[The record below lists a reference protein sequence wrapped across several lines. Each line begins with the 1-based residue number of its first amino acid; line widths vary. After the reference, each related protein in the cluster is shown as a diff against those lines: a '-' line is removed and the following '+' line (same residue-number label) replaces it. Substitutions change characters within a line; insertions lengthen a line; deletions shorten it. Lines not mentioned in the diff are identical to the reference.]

1 MKLTL
6 SIILTLLVNSSYAQT
21 FEWAQKFGTNGIPES
36 VHSLITDNEGN
47 FYIAGVV
54 SGTFNNATSNNHMA
68 YFGDTVL
75 AINGADDIFIAK
87 YSPIGNL
94 IWAKTFGGDYD
105 WNPLNSNSI
114 IKNETVHQL
123 IFDSKSNSLYL
134 TGLVIGSCYIDGICI
149 DSIPGHETNF
159 VCKIN
164 LDGTCSWAKSIENVS
179 AYYGLNIVSTG
190 NTLLLSGYLASTTT
204 LYNHQLAKGSF
215 IAELNENGVC
225 STVKTV
231 SNLPITSI
239 NYQEKKIYA
248 TLEFTQTDTINVDMI
263 SESVNPNFSGSLLAL
278 FDSSLSI
285 KWYKKFSSNSWYSGI
300 GKLKVDEHG
309 NASFIIGFLNDLYFE
324 NDTIEYS
331 INRYNCLMS
340 YDSLG
345 HLNYSNLKFSKH
357 ISDYAFSSNSVYSV
371 GGVFSSDTICDTAIS
386 NSQNWSAYLSTGFAN
401 FECND
406 IGIWNNGCI
415 YNLVVNPDSSI
426 VVAGIIGPPG
436 SDCGNCTSTL
446 NLGNIS
452 LTSAGST
459 DGFIA
464 KFNGFTSGIDD
475 RSRKSKSTN
484 ESLLIYA
491 NPSNGKCDI
500 EIPDDFLNEKELK
513 LSIYSSTGL
522 LIQQATVNMNEET
535 IKVDIQ
541 QEAKG
546 MYNATLSN
554 GKKVYQGR
562 IVFE

>member
-1 MKLTL
+1 MKK
-6 SIILTLLVNSSYAQT
+6 IIFLILISRICFAQT

-105 WNPLNSNSI
+105 WNPSDFNSI
-114 IKNETVHQL
+114 IKRETINSLYYDKITDQ
-123 IFDSKSNSLYL
+123 IFVSGTVAGNCSIGSNTISNSSTSFNSFIACFNKSGVISWARQIGVDNQDSKIILSGANDKLFFSGISNSNFIIDNIQISNGAFLGILNTQGNCINAKTIAKKAAVTNLAVSDTTIFLTVSYGNQDSILIGDSLLPIDLNRKGFCLVSFNKYLDLVWLKNFYSYGWYIEPFKLKLVESNKLVFLTSFVSDIYSEADTILYSPERHVLFSEYSLLGVKISFNTEIANHLGDYLTYDNKLIAAGGFLGQDSICSVEYNSENNWSLYL
-134 TGLVIGSCYIDGICI
+134 TEFDA
-149 DSIPGHETNF
+149 NF
-159 VCKIN
+159 MCLNSSVMIN
-164 LDGTCSWAKSIENVS
+164 GC
-179 AYYGLNIVSTG
+179 
-190 NTLLLSGYLASTTT
+190 
-204 LYNHQLAKGSF
+204 
-215 IAELNENGVC
+215 
-225 STVKTV
+225 
-231 SNLPITSI
+231 
-239 NYQEKKIYA
+239 
-248 TLEFTQTDTINVDMI
+248 
-263 SESVNPNFSGSLLAL
+263 NFSIT
-278 FDSSLSI
+278 LS
-285 KWYKKFSSNSWYSGI
+285 
-300 GKLKVDEHG
+300 
-309 NASFIIGFLNDLYFE
+309 A
-324 NDTIEYS
+324 
-331 INRYNCLMS
+331 
-340 YDSLG
+340 
-345 HLNYSNLKFSKH
+345 
-357 ISDYAFSSNSVYSV
+357 
-371 GGVFSSDTICDTAIS
+371 
-386 NSQNWSAYLSTGFAN
+386 
-401 FECND
+401 
-406 IGIWNNGCI
+406 
-415 YNLVVNPDSSI
+415 DSSI
-426 VVAGIIGPPG
+426 IIAGIIGSPG

-475 RSRKSKSTN
+475 RSRKSKNIN

-500 EIPDDFLNEKELK
+500 DIPDEFLHEKELK
-513 LSIYSSTGL
+513 LSIYSSTGV